1 MEGGGRGEVEE
12 GEAVMGRKKG
22 PGLRGGPSLGHEG
35 LPELSLLWLLLRALG
50 TGRPWPHV
58 STGRRV

>member
-1 MEGGGRGEVEE
+1 MEE